1 MVYLG
6 LQDDDEYGYDGYG
19 GHSGYDDQGY
29 GQQGYGQ
36 QGYGEQ
42 AGHPNQGYDDQAG
55 YDDGY
60 GHADEGYAP
69 QARPPYPDQRGDV
82 RPIGDVRPDARTVA
96 VREHP
101 GHPTAP
107 GSSPGMT
114 GAATGVGT
122 GEPTVRPLPRDDQPS
137 GVSVSR
143 PAVVRAVPTTA
154 GKVHVV
160 EPRGFNDAQEVGDR
174 VKANQAV
181 ILNLQASNKELRRRL
196 IDFSSGLAYAMGGA
210 MSRVADAVFL
220 ITPLNVQL
228 SEEEKDRLEARGL
241 YQRDD

>member
-6 LQDDDEYGYDGYG
+6 LQDDDEYGYDAHAGY
-19 GHSGYDDQGY
+19 
-29 GQQGYGQ
+29 
-36 QGYGEQ
+36 
-42 AGHPNQGYDDQAG
+42 GYDDQAG
-55 YDDGY
+55 YGQGYDDRPGY
-60 GHADEGYAP
+60 GGGQGQGQGQGYDDQGGYETYGHDQVPP
-69 QARPPYPDQRGDV
+69 QPAYPSGQRSSDV
-82 RPIGDVRPDARTVA
+82 RPIGAVGPDSRTVA
-96 VREHP
+96 VRDHP
-101 GHPTAP
+101 GHPAGP
-107 GSSPGMT
+107 SSSPGGVT
-114 GAATGVGT
+114 GAATGVGM

-181 ILNLQASNKELRRRL
+181 ILNLQASPKELRRRL
-196 IDFSSGLAYAMGGA
+196 IDFSSGLAYAMGGS